1 MNLYKITNGLGIY
14 YTVAKDYGEAQHNIE
29 DFLDKQDYGFSSHRC
44 VLNIQ
49 LIATSDLSD
58 NFETLVIKDK

>member
-14 YTVAKDYGEAQHNIE
+14 YTVAKDYGEAQKNVEDLLNKQNYSFNSRCAYNIE
-29 DFLDKQDYGFSSHRC
+29 
-44 VLNIQ
+44 

-58 NFETLVIKDK
+58 SFKTLVIKDK